1 MKSDLKNILAKNPII
16 ASLCR
21 ESDLDD
27 LCLSNVKIAFILY
40 GDLQSLPSIASRIKK
55 ANILPFI
62 HIDFIDGLSAKEA
75 AVDFIKYY
83 TCAAGIVTTKNAQIK
98 RARTLE
104 LYCIQRFFVFD
115 AISQNNIRTQIAAC
129 SADAIE
135 ILPGVIPSVIRDLSS
150 DCRLPFITGGFIN
163 SQKEVETAL
172 HCGASNITTSIPN
185 LWFT

>member
-1 MKSDLKNILAKNPII
+1 MEIFN
-16 ASLCR
+16 
-21 ESDLDD
+21 
-27 LCLSNVKIAFILY
+27 LSR
-40 GDLQSLPSIASRIKK
+40 QSLHELRKPISCHS
-55 ANILPFI
+55 F

-129 SADAIE
+129 NADAIE

-172 HCGASNITTSIPN
+172 HCGASNINHFHSESVVHLAFIDFSY
-185 LWFT
+185 LLC